1 MSQELSASAQKVQ
14 RALQER
20 GFAHCEVVELPS
32 STRTAQEAAQS
43 IGCRVEQIVKSL
55 IFRARQSD
63 TPILVVASGA
73 NRVNEQQ
80 LSVLVG
86 EPIEKAKA
94 SFVQQSTGFVIGGVP
109 PIGHAKPLRTFIDKD
124 LLQYDEI
131 WAAAGTPFAVFC
143 LTPQE
148 LVAMTGGKVFEIAQS
163 IERQADA

>member
-1 MSQELSASAQKVQ
+1 MQQELSASAQKVQ
-14 RALQER
+14 HALQER

-32 STRTAQEAAQS
+32 SARTAQEAAQS

-55 IFRARQSD
+55 IFRAKHSD
-63 TPILVVASGA
+63 TPVLVVASGA

-80 LSVLVG
+80 LSTLVG

-94 SFVQQSTGFVIGGVP
+94 SFVQQRTGFVIGGVP
-109 PIGHAKPLRTFIDKD
+109 PLGHAEALRTFIDKD

-131 WAAAGTPFAVFC
+131 WAAAGTPFAVFR

-148 LVAMTGGKVFEIAQS
+148 LVAMTGGEVFEIA
-163 IERQADA
+163 R

>member
-1 MSQELSASAQKVQ
+1 MPQELSASAQRVQ

-20 GFAHCEVVELPS
+20 GFVHCEVVELPS

-55 IFRARQSD
+55 IFRAKQSD
-63 TPILVVASGA
+63 APILVVASGA

-94 SFVQQSTGFVIGGVP
+94 SFVQQRTGFVIGGVA
-109 PIGHAKPLRTFIDKD
+109 PIGHAESLRTFIDKD
-124 LLQYDEI
+124 LLQYNEI
-131 WAAAGTPFAVFC
+131 WAAAGTPFGVFR

-148 LVAMTGGKVFEIAQS
+148 LVVMTGGEIFEIAQ
-163 IERQADA
+163 

>member
-1 MSQELSASAQKVQ
+1 MYIMQQELSASAQRVQ
-14 RALQER
+14 RALEER
-20 GFAHCEVVELPS
+20 EFGHCKVVELPS

-55 IFRARQSD
+55 IFRAKQSD
-63 TPILVVASGA
+63 VPILVVASGA

-80 LSVLVG
+80 LSALVG

-94 SFVQQSTGFVIGGVP
+94 SFVQQRTGFVIGGVP
-109 PIGHAKPLRTFIDKD
+109 PLGHLTPVRTFVDQS

-131 WAAAGTPFAVFC
+131 WAAAGTPFAVFR

-148 LVAMTGGKVFEIAQS
+148 LVAMTGGEV
-163 IERQADA
+163 IELVQNK